1 MHIHMKINK
10 SAIWASGGIIALALV
25 IAIAPSMKVFADNGS
40 EGGGNGVGIGNLPIG
55 TSTGLPVALPGLIN
69 AADHVSANVQSE
81 GEGQGGTNST
91 QESASL
97 NASGNFKV
105 TGAKVVSVDTTANTI
120 TATLY
125 GLTDTVNV
133 GNAAIT
139 GGGATMTLG
148 AIKAGDV
155 ISATGNL
162 DEVTHA
168 ITVNTI
174 DDVSALSANQSA
186 IQAKISSL
194 MQIVQQ
200 LQAQLQSILSG
211 SGSGSGS
218 GN

>member
-1 MHIHMKINK
+1 MKINK
-10 SAIWASGGIIALALV
+10 SVIWASGGIVALALV

-40 EGGGNGVGIGNLPIG
+40 EGASHGLGAGNLPIVG
-55 TSTGLPVALPGLIN
+55 TSTGLPVALPGLVN
-69 AADHVSANVQSE
+69 AADHVSANLQSE
-81 GEGQGGTNST
+81 GEGQGQSGMNST
-91 QESASL
+91 QESVAI

-105 TGAKVVSVDTTANTI
+105 SGAQVVSVDTAAGTI

-133 GNAAIT
+133 GSAAIT
-139 GGGATMTLG
+139 GGNATMTLG
-148 AIKAGDV
+148 DIKAGDV

-162 DEVTHA
+162 NPTTHA

-211 SGSGSGS
+211 SGASTGS